1 MRKRYNDEYE
11 YDDVDEYEDEDED
24 EEDDKG
30 EHSQKFSVTTPWR
43 AQCSEINAHRGHI
56 LPTLYEKPCH
66 FILFFILLIEFSNS
80 TKSQYV
86 FYDKMAA
93 RYLSVCH
100 SITQLIKI

>member
-56 LPTLYEKPCH
+56 LHTSHGKPCH
-66 FILFFILLIEFSNS
+66 FIGRPQNNRFW
-80 TKSQYV
+80 T
-86 FYDKMAA
+86 
-93 RYLSVCH
+93 
-100 SITQLIKI
+100 